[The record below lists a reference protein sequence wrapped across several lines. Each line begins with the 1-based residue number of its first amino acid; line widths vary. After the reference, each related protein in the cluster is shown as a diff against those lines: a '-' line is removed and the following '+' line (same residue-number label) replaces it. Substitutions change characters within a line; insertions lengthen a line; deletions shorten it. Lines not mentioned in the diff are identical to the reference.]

1 MSTSFLKTRKTERGG
16 KQFLAP
22 LAVRAATFALA
33 MASVYLAACATPALG
48 QEKEI
53 KNPLTGDP
61 SAIQEGSSLFR
72 ANCSPCHGLN
82 AGGGG
87 RGPDLRAGLWVHGAS
102 DAAIFRTISEG
113 VAGTEMPANPLE
125 DSEIWALVAYLRSV
139 SAGTKT
145 PVAGDR
151 AEGERLFFGKSAC
164 AQCHMVKGRGGRL
177 GPDLTRVGAARSVAY
192 LTESIRAPDKDLSL
206 ATSDPNNHY
215 GIPAEYDTVTAV
227 TRDGERV
234 VGVAKNEDAFSLQL
248 LGKDEKLHL
257 FLKKDLRDVIHE
269 RRSLMPAY
277 TESQLSAQE
286 LQNLLAYL
294 TSLRGE

>member
-1 MSTSFLKTRKTERGG
+1 M
-16 KQFLAP
+16 P
-22 LAVRAATFALA
+22 
-33 MASVYLAACATPALG
+33 G
-48 QEKEI
+48 QDKEI

-61 SAIQEGSSLFR
+61 SAIKEGASLFR

-87 RGPDLRAGLWVHGAS
+87 RGPDLRAGLWVHGSS
-102 DAAIFRTISEG
+102 DGAIFRTITEG
-113 VAGTEMPANPLE
+113 VPGTEMPANPFE

-145 PVAGDR
+145 PVAGDV
-151 AEGERLFFGKSAC
+151 AQGERIFFIKGAC

-177 GPDLTRVGAARSVAY
+177 GPELTRVGAARSVAY
-192 LTESIRAPDKDLSL
+192 LTESIREPDKDLSL
-206 ATSDPNNHY
+206 APSDPNNHY

-227 TRDGERV
+227 TQAGERV
-234 VGVAKNEDAFSLQL
+234 IGVAKNEDAFSLQL
-248 LGKDEKLHL
+248 LGQDDKLHL
-257 FLKKDLRDVIHE
+257 FLKKDLREVIHE

-277 TESQLSAQE
+277 PESRLSNQE

-294 TSLRGE
+294 TSLRGEQK